1 MYDVCILDPA
11 KVTFKIFHGNKV
23 ANIIPLSIKRGLQK
37 LLDWDLIKKSQLI
50 LFYAIFLELGLFAI
64 QLNYLKHPLVNQP
77 FLTEILWFIPG
88 VIVINLVLIF
98 IGQLIKKQ
106 TQYHGFYTCFVLSF
120 YFSCLLFLHM
130 MVGLLNLA
138 NGVVFVGTILAS
150 LFLFPIKII
159 GKIIWG
165 YALTYL
171 FLVYLTV
178 NGYID
183 YALAFT
189 PNALIHPR
197 LEGIYVTFSI
207 VYTMFYIGLI
217 LVVGNLLIQTW
228 KDQVMY
234 RRVECYSDPLT
245 KILNETAIKKISELQ
260 LSQAYI
266 TGSELSVVVL
276 DIDNLKRLNHD
287 FGHESGDIVLLH
299 LASVLRK
306 NLRSSDMIARE
317 GGGTFILILAFTPLE
332 RAQAVSEMCRL
343 AIEQTVC
350 VLQNERRIHVKASFG
365 VSSTAQQDFDFDR
378 LLTAA
383 KNAMQHAKY
392 NGKNQVCSTDMLS
405 QS

>member
-1 MYDVCILDPA
+1 MA
-11 KVTFKIFHGNKV
+11 
-23 ANIIPLSIKRGLQK
+23 AIIPLSIRRGLQK

-50 LFYAIFLELGLFAI
+50 LFYAIFFEMGLFAI

-77 FLTEILWFIPG
+77 LLTEILWFIPT
-88 VIVINLVLIF
+88 VMVINLALILSGNF
-98 IGQLIKKQ
+98 IKKR
-106 TQYHGFYTCFVLSF
+106 TQYYGFYTCFVLSF
-120 YFSCLLFLHM
+120 YFACLLFLHI

-138 NGVVFVGTILAS
+138 NGVVFVGTVLAT
-150 LFLFPIKII
+150 LFLFPSKIV

-165 YALTYL
+165 YAVVYL

-207 VYTMFYIGLI
+207 LYTIFYIGLI
-217 LVVGNLLIQTW
+217 LVVGHLFIQTW
-228 KDQVMY
+228 KDQVMH
-234 RRVECYSDPLT
+234 RNIDCYSDPLT
-245 KILNETAIKKISELQ
+245 KILNEKAIRKISELQ

-287 FGHESGDIVLLH
+287 FGLESGDMILAH
-299 LASVLRK
+299 LAGVLRK

-317 GGGTFILILAFTPLE
+317 GGGTFILVLAFTPLD

-343 AIEQTVC
+343 AIEQTAC
-350 VLQNERRIHVKASFG
+350 VLENKRHVHVKASFG
-365 VSSTAQQDFDFDR
+365 VSSTAQEDFDFDA